1 MGYLVGRHCYETQA
15 EATNHVMTH
24 VLPVIDKDG
33 VLHHPV
39 FNGTTWIFNQQT
51 IQLTLFLLSNL
62 IEIAEL
68 NEQEVE
74 NVSKV
79 LEKVFLGKSK
89 EVLSEFRGKIM
100 DDIYKDIGINRI
112 K

>member
-1 MGYLVGRHCYETQA
+1 MLKVTEEKIVY
-15 EATNHVMTH
+15 
-24 VLPVIDKDG
+24 PKDK
-33 VLHHPV
+33 
-39 FNGTTWIFNQQT
+39 QQT

-89 EVLSEFRGKIM
+89 EVLLEFRGKIM

>member
-24 VLPVIDKDG
+24 VLPVIDKDA

-51 IQLTLFLLSNL
+51 IQLPFP
-62 IEIAEL
+62 ECDP
-68 NEQEVE
+68 
-74 NVSKV
+74 
-79 LEKVFLGKSK
+79 LEGYQA
-89 EVLSEFRGKIM
+89 G
-100 DDIYKDIGINRI
+100 KDIGIVMLAIFTAVFMIAVVKSVILSLRE
-112 K
+112 KDE

>member
-24 VLPVIDKDG
+24 VLPVIDTDG

-51 IQLTLFLLSNL
+51 IQLTFP
-62 IEIAEL
+62 ECDP
-68 NEQEVE
+68 
-74 NVSKV
+74 
-79 LEKVFLGKSK
+79 LEGYQA
-89 EVLSEFRGKIM
+89 G
-100 DDIYKDIGINRI
+100 KDIGIVMLAIFTAVFMIAVVKSVILSLRE
-112 K
+112 KDE

>member
-51 IQLTLFLLSNL
+51 IQLTFP
-62 IEIAEL
+62 ECDP
-68 NEQEVE
+68 
-74 NVSKV
+74 
-79 LEKVFLGKSK
+79 LG
-89 EVLSEFRGKIM
+89 G
-100 DDIYKDIGINRI
+100 YQAGKDIGIVMLAIFTAVFMIAVVKSVILSLRE
-112 K
+112 KDE